1 MAIPVLVTGAL
12 PASCR
17 ESLEEKYEVHDYK
30 AATDR
35 AGLLRE
41 VGPKIRGI
49 AGSGVSAELISA
61 LPQLGI
67 IASFG
72 VGYDTVDTGAA
83 KAHDIRVTNTP
94 DVLDDAVAELAIG
107 LMLALS
113 RRIVAA
119 DRYVRAGDWPVKG
132 MYPFTTELTGRTLGI
147 AGLGRIGKEVA
158 RRAQGLKMRVVYFGR
173 RRQPKEPYVYYSD
186 LTDMARDSD
195 WLLMMTPG
203 GKATE
208 GIVSRDV
215 LQALGPEGSFVN
227 MARGSV
233 VDQEALVDMLVSGAL
248 GGAALDVF
256 TEEPQVPKEL
266 FGLDNVVLSP
276 HHASGTYE
284 TRKAMGDLLIA
295 NLDAF
300 FAREPL
306 LSAVV

>member
-17 ESLEEKYEVHDYK
+17 QSLEEKYEVHDYR
-30 AATDR
+30 AAADR

-41 VGPKIRGI
+41 VGPQIRAI
-49 AGSGVSAELISA
+49 AGSGVDADLIAA

-72 VGYDTVDTGAA
+72 VGYDTVDTAA
-83 KAHDIRVTNTP
+83 ARARNVRVTNTP

-119 DRYVRAGDWPVKG
+119 DRYVRAGKWPAG
-132 MYPFTTELTGRTLGI
+132 PYPFTTELTGRTLGI

-158 RRAQGLKMRVVYFGR
+158 RRAQGLRMRVVYFGR
-173 RRQPKEPYVYYSD
+173 HRQPKEPFTYYSD

-195 WLLMMTPG
+195 WLLAMTPG

-208 GIVSRDV
+208 GLVTREV
-215 LQALGPEGSFVN
+215 LQALGPEGNFVN

>member
-1 MAIPVLVTGAL
+1 MAIPVLVTSAL
-12 PASCR
+12 PQSCR
-17 ESLEEKYEVHDYK
+17 DSLEEKFEVHDYK
-30 AATDR
+30 AAADR
-35 AGLLRE
+35 AALLAE
-41 VGPKIRGI
+41 VGPKIRAI
-49 AGSGVSAELISA
+49 AGSGVNAELLSA
-61 LPQLGI
+61 LPNLGI
-67 IASFG
+67 VASFG
-72 VGYDTVDTGAA
+72 VGYDTVDIAAA
-83 KAHDIRVTNTP
+83 KARKIPVTNTP

-119 DRYVRAGDWPVKG
+119 DRYVRAGSWAAKG
-132 MYPFTTELTGRTLGI
+132 NYPFTTELTGRTLGI

-173 RRQPKEPYVYYSD
+173 HRQPKEPFVYYDD

-208 GIVSRDV
+208 GIVNRKV
-215 LQALGPEGSFVN
+215 LEALGPDGVFVN
-227 MARGSV
+227 MSRGSV
-233 VDQEALVDMLVSGAL
+233 VDQDVLVEMLVAGQL

-256 TEEPQVPKEL
+256 ANEPNVPEAL

-295 NLDAF
+295 NIEAF
-300 FAREPL
+300 LAGDPL
-306 LSAVV
+306 LSAVA